1 MRKRVR
7 SWNRLGTAVAGS
19 LVVVA
24 LLGACSSG
32 DDDETASSTT
42 EAQGGESGGESS
54 GGGSGG
60 GASPFGGGVPEG
72 GGGPAETNP
81 DSLTGVWEGTY
92 VCTQGETDLRLTIDD
107 RGDGGVG
114 AAFEF
119 RTSDDR
125 AGRYSMVGNRDGG
138 TLTLDGHEWLEEV
151 PNFHMVGLRADLEGR
166 EDTETLSGTVEG
178 EGCTEFTAER
188 VDTAPWYA
196 GTWRGQYGCTQGLT
210 GLTLTIEPGEG
221 NSVSAIFEFY
231 AVEEN
236 PDVPSGSYR
245 MEGTYDEGR
254 LYLDGVEWIERPPNY
269 LMVPYV
275 SNTDLGIDP
284 NRIFGT
290 VESPGCNIFEMRRV
304 EDEDSE
310 QER

>member
-1 MRKRVR
+1 SAAMRKRVR

-114 AAFEF
+114 AGLEF
-119 RTSDDR
+119 RTS
-125 AGRYSMVGNRDGG
+125 GG
-138 TLTLDGHEWLEEV
+138 
-151 PNFHMVGLRADLEGR
+151 
-166 EDTETLSGTVEG
+166 
-178 EGCTEFTAER
+178 
-188 VDTAPWYA
+188 
-196 GTWRGQYGCTQGLT
+196 
-210 GLTLTIEPGEG
+210 
-221 NSVSAIFEFY
+221 
-231 AVEEN
+231 
-236 PDVPSGSYR
+236 
-245 MEGTYDEGR
+245 
-254 LYLDGVEWIERPPNY
+254 
-269 LMVPYV
+269 
-275 SNTDLGIDP
+275 
-284 NRIFGT
+284 
-290 VESPGCNIFEMRRV
+290 
-304 EDEDSE
+304 
-310 QER
+310 